1 MTKYIPNPTAT
12 AQIEVS
18 PEMQA
23 ALMVAAERGAENARA
38 IAPVETGAL
47 RDSIHAESAPGR
59 AFVIADVPYAV
70 FVEFGTSDTPMFA
83 MLRRG
88 TDGKLV

>member
-23 ALMVAAERGAENARA
+23 ALMVAAERGAKVERA
-38 IAPVETGAL
+38 ILDGGRGCRCANAVARQGTLCGAY
-47 RDSIHAESAPGR
+47 DSAENPCAFAEVFAAIAES
-59 AFVIADVPYAV
+59 
-70 FVEFGTSDTPMFA
+70 
-83 MLRRG
+83 RR
-88 TDGKLV
+88 